1 MCLDKSLEGH
11 EGPSGGVPHSLRRSA
26 QAGPAASDRGYRAFL
41 ARLDQDYARSR
52 VWTSEN
58 SPSTHSGE

>member
-11 EGPSGGVPHSLRRSA
+11 GDHRVAPPILYEGQRRLALR
-26 QAGPAASDRGYRAFL
+26 ASDRGYRAFL

-52 VWTSEN
+52 IWTSEN
-58 SPSTHSGE
+58 SPSRL